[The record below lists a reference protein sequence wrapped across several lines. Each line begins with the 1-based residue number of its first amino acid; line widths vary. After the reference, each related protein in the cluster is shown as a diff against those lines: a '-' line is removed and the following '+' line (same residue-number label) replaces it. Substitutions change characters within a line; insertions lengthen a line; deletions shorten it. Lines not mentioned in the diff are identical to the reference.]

1 MAGEIEADTGY
12 LMNAGSLR
20 WVLADSEVGRL
31 EAQPDALLV
40 HLSAACL
47 VLDGVE
53 GDRAERWG
61 YGRGLQC
68 RLAEAVVVQGLS
80 PGSRLN
86 DVMGRIRHGEIWLDR
101 QRHTGLPI
109 PGTWQGDIHLTLT
122 VGQYDILELRGQG
135 LSVDFGDQAPNFTES
150 LAC

>member
-1 MAGEIEADTGY
+1 
-12 LMNAGSLR
+12 MNAGSLR
-20 WVLADSEVGRL
+20 WMLADSEVARL

-61 YGRGLQC
+61 YGHGLQC
-68 RLAEAVVVQGLS
+68 RLSDAVVVHGLS
-80 PGSRLN
+80 PATGVK
-86 DVMGRIRHGEIWLDR
+86 DVMGRIRHGEIWIDG

-109 PGTWQGDIHLTLT
+109 PGTWQGDIQLTLT
-122 VGQYDILELRGQG
+122 VGHHDTLELRGQG

>member
-1 MAGEIEADTGY
+1 
-12 LMNAGSLR
+12 MNAGSLR
-20 WVLADSEVGRL
+20 WVLADSEVARL
-31 EAQPDALLV
+31 EAQPDAVLL

-47 VLDGVE
+47 IECGVDGE
-53 GDRAERWG
+53 RAERWG

-68 RLAEAVVVQGLS
+68 RLANAVVVHDFSPDIGL
-80 PGSRLN
+80 N
-86 DVMGRIRHGEIWLDR
+86 NVMGRIRHGEIWIDG

-109 PGTWQGDIHLTLT
+109 PGTWLGNIQLTLT
-122 VGQYDILELRGQG
+122 IGHHDTLELRGQG